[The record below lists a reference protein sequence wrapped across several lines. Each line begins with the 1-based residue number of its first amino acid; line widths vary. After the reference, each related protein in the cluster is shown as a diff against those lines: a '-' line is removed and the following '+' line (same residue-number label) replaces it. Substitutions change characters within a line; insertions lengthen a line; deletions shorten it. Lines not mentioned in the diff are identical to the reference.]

1 MRYYLHMKSAAKKTA
16 RQNLIEMSREGL
28 ANAVTGTD
36 KLPTIQIAETA
47 AERTQRIYDEAMA
60 RS

>member
-1 MRYYLHMKSAAKKTA
+1 MKSAAKKTA